1 MSYVS
6 GNTVPSI
13 GGKHGIG
20 VAFGVGAILNIFS
33 FVICLIL
40 IKIDQYAVKHDKQIL
55 DKEN

>member
-13 GGKHGIG
+13 GAKHGIG
-20 VAFGVGAILNIFS
+20 AAFGVGAILNIFS
-33 FVICLIL
+33 FVISLIL